1 MANEVQVFKFE
12 KTKQI
17 RTIEKDG
24 ITWFIGK
31 DVCNALE
38 LKNSREAIRKLE
50 SDEKNTVISND
61 GNRGNPNMTVVSEAG
76 VYSLIF
82 QSRKP
87 QAKRFLRWVTHEVL
101 PAIRKHGMYLTDA
114 LEEKFK
120 TDPEE
125 FKVLAEKYFEEK
137 EKNKKLQEILE
148 EERVY
153 STLGRAVL
161 ALQDS
166 ISMKDASGFL
176 AQKGIPIGQNRLYKY
191 CRDNGLVC
199 KRKGKQWNK
208 PTQKALEKGILG
220 LQLENG
226 FYPITMVTPE
236 GLKYFSNVFM
246 QEHRPLIFLM
256 ETA

>member
-1 MANEVQVFKFE
+1 MANEIQVFDFE
-12 KTKQI
+12 DSKKI
-17 RTIEKDG
+17 RVIEKNG
-24 ITWFIGK
+24 ITWFVAK
-31 DVCNALE
+31 DVCDILGI
-38 LKNSREAIRKLE
+38 KNSRKALQRLDEDELMSLWVTSGGQRRKINGVTESGLYALIIR
-50 SDEKNTVISND
+50 SD
-61 GNRGNPNMTVVSEAG
+61 
-76 VYSLIF
+76 
-82 QSRKP
+82 KP
-87 QAKRFLRWVTHEVL
+87 QAKKFRKWITSEVL

-114 LEEKFK
+114 VEETLK

-220 LQLENG
+220 LQVENG

-256 ETA
+256 ETTS